1 MVEYVE
7 QKIGKPLSTAIS
19 TAGTTGSVLWLSAAF
34 LFTAFALPENIQ
46 MNPNVSANV
55 SAKQNR
61 HPEDA
66 CKSLKKMVGTAGFEP
81 TASCTPSKR
90 ATRLRHVPLKL
101 GNSMFKMA
109 IGVACLNGGS
119 CNIAV
124 EGCQ

>member
-7 QKIGKPLSTAIS
+7 QKTGKPVSTAIS

-61 HPEDA
+61 HPGDA

-90 ATRLRHVPLKL
+90 TLLSLKIL
-101 GNSMFKMA
+101 FLK
-109 IGVACLNGGS
+109 CR
-119 CNIAV
+119 
-124 EGCQ
+124 

>member
-7 QKIGKPLSTAIS
+7 QKTGKSVSTAIS

-90 ATRLRHVPLKL
+90 AELWDKNGTKL
-101 GNSMFKMA
+101 SLFLGLTLDHKL
-109 IGVACLNGGS
+109 VAEAVNG
-119 CNIAV
+119 
-124 EGCQ
+124 

>member
-7 QKIGKPLSTAIS
+7 QKTGKPVSTAIS

-90 ATRLRHVPLKL
+90 ATRLRHVPKNLKTAQ
-101 GNSMFKMA
+101 SISPCVKKP
-109 IGVACLNGGS
+109 V
-119 CNIAV
+119 
-124 EGCQ
+124 

>member
-7 QKIGKPLSTAIS
+7 QKTGKPVSTAIS

-81 TASCTPSKR
+81 TASCPSN
-90 ATRLRHVPLKL
+90 KL
-101 GNSMFKMA
+101 YGLLSACPDRFWFALTNSNKHLVVLSKNTVTYF
-109 IGVACLNGGS
+109 
-119 CNIAV
+119 
-124 EGCQ
+124 